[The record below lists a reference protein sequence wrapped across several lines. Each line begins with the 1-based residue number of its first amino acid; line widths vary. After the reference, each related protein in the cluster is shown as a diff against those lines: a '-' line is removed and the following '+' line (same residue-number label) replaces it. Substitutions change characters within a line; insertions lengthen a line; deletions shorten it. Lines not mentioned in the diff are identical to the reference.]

1 MSQDLESMFKGLPH
15 VSNIGLRVSGVEE
28 LNVGGGSGSQR
39 ADSKRARRVDDDLGE
54 NEFDSS
60 DLESL
65 VDERNEDVDGV
76 GEDDGN
82 ETDYLDSSD
91 AGSYESDSDGEI
103 LFKKSSKVF
112 FDTFSVEPRFEVG
125 MIFESPQQFKEA
137 LYAYAVA
144 QRFDFKFLK
153 NEKERTRAKCKAR
166 GCPFR
171 IYASFDKGDSCFKI
185 KTFISEHECSITFKN
200 KRANYLLVGKHFLSK
215 IRIVPNL
222 KLVEIKRLAKEELK
236 VELHKHTCMKAK
248 SWCLE
253 QIRGRLG
260 YEFSRLYD
268 YVGALRDADP
278 SCSFELKVERPTPFE
293 IPKFRRLYV
302 CFSTLKEAFRT
313 YSRPVLSLDGCF
325 LKGDF
330 KGELLSVVGRDAN
343 NQIFPIAWAVVEVE
357 NRETWAWF
365 LENLRID
372 LHLIDGEKF
381 TVISDMQKG
390 LLEEISL
397 NLPKVEHRFCARHIY
412 ANWRKK
418 YKGGDLQLLFWAMC
432 KATTE
437 VEFQRHSSRM
447 SKLKDKALRSL
458 MTKDPKYWSKAYFS
472 TMSKCDAVDNNF
484 SEAFNSAIVPARFK
498 SIISLFEDVRH
509 YVMNRLVSNKLK
521 CQNWKTELCPKIC
534 KKLEENKTSSAYCH
548 VTWNGADG
556 YEVFC
561 NGDVFIVDIKGWK
574 CTCRSWDLIGIPC
587 PHVVCVILYRQERP
601 EEYVIDSYK
610 TSTYCSFY
618 NSALPS
624 IPSEKFWNDTRM
636 GPIDPP
642 LKRKLPGRPKHK
654 RKKEEGEQANGKKLS
669 KRGVKMSC
677 RLCGQF
683 GHNIRTCP
691 KKKKSDA
698 LNDVTEIEPITL
710 NSYTQEQH
718 TTETFNQATT
728 TLVSQPP
735 RTNVT
740 VSREK
745 TNVEIASSAIQIKKS
760 PPIVLATKANQEP
773 KKHLSIGPRG
783 RTIMEGLGLYTNE
796 TTGLQ
801 ILNPGS
807 SSQILVSK
815 PRNMKYSITRAH
827 SPSVPF
833 KSSSMASRPPTS
845 TSLPPTT
852 SSQPPTT
859 VSLPLSTAS
868 SKQLPKQR
876 SEIPKLAPRKNTPTI
891 WRY

>member
-397 NLPKVEHRFCARHIY
+397 NLPK
-412 ANWRKK
+412 
-418 YKGGDLQLLFWAMC
+418 
-432 KATTE
+432 
-437 VEFQRHSSRM
+437 
-447 SKLKDKALRSL
+447 
-458 MTKDPKYWSKAYFS
+458 
-472 TMSKCDAVDNNF
+472 
-484 SEAFNSAIVPARFK
+484 
-498 SIISLFEDVRH
+498 
-509 YVMNRLVSNKLK
+509 
-521 CQNWKTELCPKIC
+521 
-534 KKLEENKTSSAYCH
+534 
-548 VTWNGADG
+548 
-556 YEVFC
+556 
-561 NGDVFIVDIKGWK
+561 
-574 CTCRSWDLIGIPC
+574 
-587 PHVVCVILYRQERP
+587 
-601 EEYVIDSYK
+601 
-610 TSTYCSFY
+610 
-618 NSALPS
+618 
-624 IPSEKFWNDTRM
+624 
-636 GPIDPP
+636 
-642 LKRKLPGRPKHK
+642 
-654 RKKEEGEQANGKKLS
+654 
-669 KRGVKMSC
+669 
-677 RLCGQF
+677 
-683 GHNIRTCP
+683 
-691 KKKKSDA
+691 A